1 MKRSIRND
9 VASATVAL
17 CLTSFGTFLWLFF
30 AYFSSHPT
38 KPNAELGFVRALNNH
53 GSYVYLS
60 DTESTGLALLI
71 LGFFVGLLATG
82 VIAPKDPFG
91 AVKADFA
98 TAIPRMKIIF
108 LCSLV
113 FYLAVIW
120 LVGPALVRLV
130 VSQGIVLHI

>member
-17 CLTSFGTFLWLFF
+17 CVASFGTFLWLFF

-38 KPNAELGFVRALNNH
+38 KPNVELGFVRALNNH
-53 GSYVYLS
+53 GSFVYLS
-60 DTESTGLALLI
+60 DTESTGLALLM
-71 LGFFVGLLATG
+71 LGFFVGLLAAG
-82 VIAPKDPFG
+82 VIVPKDPFG
-91 AVKADFA
+91 ALKADFA
-98 TAIPRMKIIF
+98 PAIPRMKIIF